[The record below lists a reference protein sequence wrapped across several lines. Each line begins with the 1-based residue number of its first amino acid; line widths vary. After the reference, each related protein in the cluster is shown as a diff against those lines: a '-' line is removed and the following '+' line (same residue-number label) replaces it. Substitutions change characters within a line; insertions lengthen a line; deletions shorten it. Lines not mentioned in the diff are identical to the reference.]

1 MEVFRGFVYVP
12 RRSWLHSLDPRSKS
26 IMLVFYLLSSVLLS
40 SLPVQLVLLASMVPL
55 AITSRS
61 FHRWL
66 SALRGALV
74 FAVIIFALNA
84 LMSPER
90 GLEYAASMSLRFVVL
105 TSSFSLYFL
114 TTTPEDLALALE
126 SSGLP
131 REYALMI
138 TMSLR
143 FVPTLARDMQV
154 VIDAFRSRG
163 MRMDSGNLMERLRSY
178 AIILTPL
185 IVFEVRRSLMVAE
198 ALEARAFG
206 GTTKPTIYRRMRM
219 RSADYA
225 FVFIWLGLLVTILV
239 LRAQGFVY

>member
-1 MEVFRGFVYVP
+1 MLLFFL
-12 RRSWLHSLDPRSKS
+12 SAS
-26 IMLVFYLLSSVLLS
+26 ILLS
-40 SLPVQLVLLASMVPL
+40 SLPIQLALLASMVPL
-55 AITSRS
+55 AIASRS
-61 FHRWL
+61 LHRWL
-66 SALRGALV
+66 GTLRGALI
-74 FAVIIFALNA
+74 FAAVIFVLNA

-163 MRMDSGNLMERLRSY
+163 MRIDSGNLMERLRSY
-178 AIILTPL
+178 AAILTPL

-206 GTTKPTIYRRMRM
+206 GAAKPTIYKRMRM
-219 RSADYA
+219 GRADHA
-225 FVFIWLGLLVTILV
+225 FILIWLGLLALVLV
-239 LRAQGFVY
+239 LRARGLVY